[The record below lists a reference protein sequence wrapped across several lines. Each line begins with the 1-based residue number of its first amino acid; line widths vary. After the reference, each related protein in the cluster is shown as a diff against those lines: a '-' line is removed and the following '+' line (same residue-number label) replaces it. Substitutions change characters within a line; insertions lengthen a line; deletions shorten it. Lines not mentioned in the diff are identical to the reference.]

1 VAVDN
6 FTDAFAKLKR
16 ANEHMQTLGTL
27 LPKEGF
33 VPPTRTEYRPDEG
46 LLVWVVEDGADLPSE
61 IPLVLGDI
69 VHNLR
74 SSLDHAWWT
83 LASRKLGRAPNEQE
97 APRLQFPIR
106 KPNGGFDHNSR
117 VKEVGPKAAAI
128 ARDAQPPA
136 QWSPH
141 ELGTEFD
148 YTPHPLGALR
158 YLSNIDKHRQLHVA
172 FHTMSSVDVSEPP
185 FTVLSD
191 CIIDPVHQANGTHVY
206 LPGIDFQLSAGT
218 DLVGLRVVPKG
229 PQPSAH
235 WPYVVNATVA
245 IEPRWKVR
253 PLVGS
258 MFDDVAGVVASFSQ
272 LL

>member
-1 VAVDN
+1 MVLD
-6 FTDAFAKLKR
+6 FKDAFAKLKR

-46 LLVWVVEDGADLPSE
+46 LLVWVVEDGTDLPSE

-83 LASRKLGRAPNEQE
+83 LASRELDRVPTEDE
-97 APRLQFPIR
+97 ARFIQFPIR
-106 KPNGGFDHNSR
+106 KPNRGFDHHSN
-117 VKEVGPKAAAI
+117 VKWVGPKAAAI
-128 ARDAQPPA
+128 ARNAQPPET
-136 QWSPH
+136 WDPH
-141 ELGTEFD
+141 TALD

-158 YLSNIDKHRQLHVA
+158 YLSNIDKHRQLHVT
-172 FHTMSSVDVSEPP
+172 FHTMASVDVGEPP

-191 CIIDPVHQANGTHVY
+191 CIIDPVHQAEGTHVY

-229 PQPSAH
+229 PRPSAH

-258 MFDDVAGVVASFSQ
+258 MFDGVAGVMACFSQ